1 MARLLVRLRLFALC
15 ALLMSGASP
24 IHAQRLG
31 QGQGMKGDD
40 TAGSMRRHQ
49 IATISGIPA
58 QYRLLQNSWPQ
69 TARTMQHGAD
79 IFAQNCAACHGT
91 MGLGNGSAGL
101 RLRPPPANLL
111 WSKRMPMTRWDPYL
125 FWTIAEGGKPV
136 GSAMPAFKSSLSTG
150 DIWSVI
156 AFIQSRLG
164 NQIQSPL
171 GRSRRG

>member
-1 MARLLVRLRLFALC
+1 MARSIFSFGMLALS
-15 ALLMSGASP
+15 ALLMTDASA

-31 QGQGMKGDD
+31 QGQSMMGDD

-49 IATISGIPA
+49 VATIAGIPA
-58 QYRLLQNSWPQ
+58 QYRFLQNPLPQ
-69 TARTMQHGAD
+69 TARTQLRGAD
-79 IFAQNCAACHGT
+79 VFAQNCAACHGT

-136 GSAMPAFKSSLSTG
+136 GSAMPAFKSSLTTG

-156 AFIQSRLG
+156 AFIQHRLG
-164 NQIQSPL
+164 NQIQQPL

>member
-1 MARLLVRLRLFALC
+1 MARSLFSLGLLALS
-15 ALLMSGASP
+15 ALLMSDASP

-31 QGQGMKGDD
+31 QGQGMVGDD
-40 TAGSMRRHQ
+40 AAGSMRRHQ
-49 IATISGIPA
+49 MATIAGIPA
-58 QYRLLQNSWPQ
+58 QYRFLQNPLPQ
-69 TARTMQHGAD
+69 TARSLQRGED
-79 IFAQNCAACHGT
+79 VFAQNCAACHGT

-136 GSAMPAFKSSLSTG
+136 GSAMPAFKSSLTTG

-156 AFIQSRLG
+156 AFIQHRLG
-164 NQIQSPL
+164 HQSP
-171 GRSRRG
+171 RPRWRRA